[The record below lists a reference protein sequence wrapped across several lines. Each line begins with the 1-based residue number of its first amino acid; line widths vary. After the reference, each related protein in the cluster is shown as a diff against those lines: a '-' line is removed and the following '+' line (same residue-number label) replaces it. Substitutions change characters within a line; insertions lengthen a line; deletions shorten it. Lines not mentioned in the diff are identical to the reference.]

1 MVFTS
6 CTFLFVF
13 FPVTVCTYFL
23 LCKKYRNY
31 FLFLASLIFYAWGK
45 PSYIV
50 LLLAS
55 VVVNYLS
62 AIGIEYT
69 NNMLLRKI
77 ELVLSLSYN
86 IGLLFVFKYLNFIV
100 TNINAAFGSE
110 VVHQTSIVL
119 PIGISFYTFQGVSYV
134 IDVYKKNISAQK
146 NIIYFGL
153 YISMFPQLVA
163 GPIVR
168 YTDIASNL
176 EERNVSLDD
185 FTVGVQRFITGF
197 GKKVLIADML
207 GSVADQ
213 IFALGTDELSV
224 SVAWLGAV
232 SYTLQIYFDFS
243 GYSDMAIGLGRIFG
257 FQFNEN
263 FNDPYRSKSITEFWR
278 RWHISLSS
286 WFRDYLY
293 IPLGGNRKGNVYWN
307 LFIVFVLTGV
317 WHGASW
323 TFIFWGIWH
332 GSFILVERFLKNH
345 FAVKVTKYSYILRW
359 VYSMLI
365 VLIGWV
371 FFRADTM
378 TYAVGYIKAMFGVA
392 ELSFIPFKV
401 TYYLNARIGFIL
413 FVACFWS
420 MPIRNRLLDKIS
432 QCFKKRNWVLEAGR
446 CISYLTIFLL
456 SVISLV
462 SGSYNA
468 FIYFQF

>member
-6 CTFLFVF
+6 CTFIFVF
-13 FPVTVCTYFL
+13 FPATVCTYYL

-31 FLFLASLIFYAWGK
+31 FLFLASLIFYVWGK

-50 LLLAS
+50 LLLGS
-55 VVVNYLS
+55 IVVNYLS
-62 AIGIEYT
+62 ARFIEHT
-69 NNMLLRKI
+69 NNILLRKI
-77 ELVLSLSYN
+77 ELFLALAYN

-100 TNINAAFGSE
+100 LNLNAAFGSE
-110 VVHQTSIVL
+110 VIQQTSIVL

-134 IDVYKKNISAQK
+134 IDVFKKNINAQK

-168 YTDIASNL
+168 YTDIASDL
-176 EERNVSLDD
+176 ADRNISLDD
-185 FTVGVQRFITGF
+185 FAEGVQRFIVGF
-197 GKKVLIADML
+197 GKKILIADML

-213 IFALGTDELSV
+213 IFTLGTDELSV
-224 SVAWLGAV
+224 AVAWLGAV
-232 SYTLQIYFDFS
+232 AYTLQIYFDFS

-263 FNDPYRSKSITEFWR
+263 FKDPYVSKSITEFWR

-293 IPLGGNRKGNVYWN
+293 IPLGGNRKGNVYVN
-307 LFIVFVLTGV
+307 LFLVFLLTGV

-323 TFIFWGIWH
+323 TFLFWGIWH
-332 GSFILVERFLKNH
+332 GVFILVERFLRNYIT
-345 FAVKVTKYSYILRW
+345 VSVTKYTNFLRW
-359 VYSMLI
+359 AYSMLI
-365 VLIGWV
+365 VVLGWV

-392 ELSFIPFKV
+392 DLNFIPFKV
-401 TYYLNARIGFIL
+401 TYYLNARIGLIL
-413 FVACFWS
+413 IVACFCS
-420 MPIRNRLLDKIS
+420 MPIRNRVFDKVIRY
-432 QCFKKRNWVLEAGR
+432 FKNQDWVIEAGR
-446 CISYLTIFLL
+446 CICYLTVFLL
-456 SVISLV
+456 AVVSLV